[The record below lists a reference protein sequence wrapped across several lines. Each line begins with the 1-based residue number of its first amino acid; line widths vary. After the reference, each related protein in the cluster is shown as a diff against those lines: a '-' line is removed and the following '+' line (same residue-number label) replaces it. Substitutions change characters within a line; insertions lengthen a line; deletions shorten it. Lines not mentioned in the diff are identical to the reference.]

1 MFGTKEGPGGLPTF
15 GSPHHDTWNRLR
27 RTPPSFPTPPQWPKT
42 ADAERSSS
50 ANSHERERERERE
63 REKRDSSI
71 GKEEKDKDRWVK
83 HTFGCMFLC
92 VAHIQ
97 YVKTDS

>member
-42 ADAERSSS
+42 ADTERSSS
-50 ANSHERERERERE
+50 ANSHEREREKERERERERE

-71 GKEEKDKDRWVK
+71 GKEEKDKDR
-83 HTFGCMFLC
+83 
-92 VAHIQ
+92 
-97 YVKTDS
+97 